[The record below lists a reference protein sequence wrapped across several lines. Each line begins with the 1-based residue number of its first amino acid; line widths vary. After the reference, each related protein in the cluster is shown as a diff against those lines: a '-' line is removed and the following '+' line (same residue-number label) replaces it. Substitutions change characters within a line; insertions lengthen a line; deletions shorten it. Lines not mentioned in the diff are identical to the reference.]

1 MQKPISSHAQ
11 TIKILREHQLS
22 AKKKFGQNF
31 IIDPKI
37 VEKIARLSD
46 AQDRNIIE
54 IGPGIGA
61 LTEQLLMIAKYVT
74 AYEIDKDC
82 IKVLDEQFH
91 DKDNLTVIDKDFLT
105 TTSEEIEATQA
116 SHCVGN
122 LPYYIT
128 TPILFHILED
138 LPSIRTITIMVQRE
152 VADRFNAQ
160 VNTKDYNA
168 LSIILQTLCDIKMVM
183 KVPPNVFHPAPNVDS
198 AVVQLIR
205 KDVDQASLKPFFAL
219 VKKGFVQ
226 RRKTL
231 TNNLK
236 DVPNIKAILNELN
249 LSESIR
255 AEALTLDQWRQI
267 YEMSSLR

>member
-1 MQKPISSHAQ
+1 M
-11 TIKILREHQLS
+11 
-22 AKKKFGQNF
+22 
-31 IIDPKI
+31 
-37 VEKIARLSD
+37 
-46 AQDRNIIE
+46 
-54 IGPGIGA
+54 
-61 LTEQLLMIAKYVT
+61 
-74 AYEIDKDC
+74 
-82 IKVLDEQFH
+82 
-91 DKDNLTVIDKDFLT
+91 
-105 TTSEEIEATQA
+105 
-116 SHCVGN
+116 GN

-255 AEALTLDQWRQI
+255 AEALTLGQWRQI